1 MDEKEAR
8 KILEEYTANIT
19 HCGEES
25 FAISTIL
32 NRLDE
37 LENNAL
43 TLRELTDIVL
53 NTNPFKEE
61 FKPDI
66 ECFKGYI
73 LGTCAKSIEGK
84 RMSLYNMI
92 IEKMDEKE

>member
-25 FAISTIL
+25 FAISAIL

-37 LENNAL
+37 LENKAL
-43 TLRELTDIVL
+43 TLRELSDIVL
-53 NTNPFKEE
+53 NANPFKEK

-66 ECFKGYI
+66 EFFKGYI
-73 LGTCAKSIEGK
+73 LGTCAKVLE
-84 RMSLYNMI
+84 
-92 IEKMDEKE
+92 EKKNELI